1 MYIIFLVGGLLIII
15 ILVAVFLIFMVKTR
29 RMQNPIERL
38 RSMSTKSAGP
48 FIKNNFDSVQK
59 RPNDSVSKSYNVSQ

>member
-1 MYIIFLVGGLLIII
+1 MYIIIFVGGLLIII

-29 RMQNPIERL
+29 RMQNPIDRI

-48 FIKNNFDSVQK
+48 FIQNNFDSVTK
-59 RPNDSVSKSYNVSQ
+59 KPNDSLSKSYNVSQ

>member
-1 MYIIFLVGGLLIII
+1 MYVIIFVGGLLIII

-48 FIKNNFDSVQK
+48 FIQNNFDSVQK

>member
-29 RMQNPIERL
+29 RMQNPIKRL

-48 FIKNNFDSVQK
+48 FIQNNFDSVQK
-59 RPNDSVSKSYNVSQ
+59 RPNDSLSKSYNVSQ